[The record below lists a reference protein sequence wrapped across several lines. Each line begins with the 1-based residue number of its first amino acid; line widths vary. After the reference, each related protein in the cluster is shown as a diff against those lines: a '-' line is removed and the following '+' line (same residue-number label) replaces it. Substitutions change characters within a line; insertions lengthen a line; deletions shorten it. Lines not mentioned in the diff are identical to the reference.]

1 MIFSQRKI
9 TAEGGITINLI
20 LQYAGICLKG
30 HRSAACEDNL
40 FCRGA
45 LRPLHEPESPLFTGM
60 VSAES
65 GAGFAVF
72 DGSGRHS
79 SGQYASHMAAQFF
92 GQQQPMDDDRL
103 SVRFCQQCGQMID
116 QYAVRHHI
124 SSMGTTMAA
133 LWTTARGLRG
143 MNVGDSR
150 CYQMR
155 QGELFL
161 LSQDHTLR
169 RSFSHRDV
177 LTQYLGMPE
186 KDYIMEPWHFH
197 SDPAPGDRFLLCT
210 RGLTQALSLREI
222 SSILRMSRD
231 PSVLIK
237 KFMESIDR
245 HGRENDTTLIV
256 LCVRDI
262 AEGGT

>member
-1 MIFSQRKI
+1 
-9 TAEGGITINLI
+9 
-20 LQYAGICLKG
+20 
-30 HRSAACEDNL
+30 
-40 FCRGA
+40 
-45 LRPLHEPESPLFTGM
+45 
-60 VSAES
+60 
-65 GAGFAVF
+65 
-72 DGSGRHS
+72 
-79 SGQYASHMAAQFF
+79 
-92 GQQQPMDDDRL
+92 
-103 SVRFCQQCGQMID
+103 
-116 QYAVRHHI
+116 
-124 SSMGTTMAA
+124 MGTTMAA

-231 PSVLIK
+231 PSVLII